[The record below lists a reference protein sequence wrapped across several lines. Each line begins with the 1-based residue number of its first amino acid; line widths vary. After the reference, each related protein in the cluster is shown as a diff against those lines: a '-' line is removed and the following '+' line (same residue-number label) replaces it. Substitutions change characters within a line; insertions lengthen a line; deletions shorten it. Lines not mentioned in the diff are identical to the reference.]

1 MLNYEKVLSDIT
13 LCSSLCTIILGD
25 FNARCSVWWTREKT
39 TIEGMQLESNTTV
52 YGFHQLISQP
62 THLLPQNS
70 SCIDLIFT
78 DQPNLIVHS
87 GVHLSLHLNCHH
99 QITYCKLN
107 LNTEYVP
114 PYEHFVWDCNRAN
127 VEGSR
132 KSLSLLI
139 GE

>member
-1 MLNYEKVLSDIT
+1 MLDVQSGGLEKKL
-13 LCSSLCTIILGD
+13 
-25 FNARCSVWWTREKT
+25 
-39 TIEGMQLESNTTV
+39 QLKECNLNPLQV

-78 DQPNLIVHS
+78 DQPDLIVDS
-87 GVHLSLHLNCHH
+87 GVHPSLHLNCHH

-107 LNTEYVP
+107 LNTEYLP
-114 PYEHFVWDCNRAN
+114 PYEHFVWDCKRAN